1 MRYIACMEWNRR
13 IYGYCERALNDGFW
27 AEPLNALTNGSFI
40 IAGLVALILAVRARR
55 LDGPVIW
62 LTLLCFVVGTGSFL
76 FHTYAMVWAAIMDS
90 VPIMIFIL
98 SYFVISMNRF
108 AGFGWGRSA
117 ALTLGFLVAMI
128 AASWV
133 LNLLLR
139 DLIGGSVSYVPA
151 MLALFC
157 VGAWLRRGGHSAG
170 KWLISVG
177 LIFAV
182 SLTFRAIDKPLCAQ
196 FLIGTHWLWHLLNGV
211 VLGTLTV
218 AVIRHGQ
225 APATR

>member
-1 MRYIACMEWNRR
+1 MEWSRR
-13 IYGYCERALNDGFW
+13 IYGYCERGLSDGLW
-27 AEPLNALTNGSFI
+27 AEPFNAVTNGSFI
-40 IAGLVALILAVRARR
+40 IAGFVALIFALRARR

-62 LTLLCFVVGTGSFL
+62 LIALCFIVGTGSFL

-108 AGFGWGRSA
+108 AGLSWGRSA
-117 ALTLGFLVAMI
+117 ALTAGFLLAMI

-133 LNLLLR
+133 LNMLLR
-139 DLIGGSVSYVPA
+139 EVIGGSVSYVPA

-157 VGAWLRRGGHSAG
+157 VGAWLRQGRHPAG
-170 KWLISVG
+170 KWLIAVG

-182 SLTFRAIDKPLCAQ
+182 SLTFRAIDKPLCAT

-218 AVIRHGQ
+218 AVIRHGR
-225 APATR
+225 APSRA